1 MSFFITTTWCK
12 SQLHKIPLNLIVGVD
27 IGYQEEGL
35 QTTQGQLKIT
45 YIDFVILNSHVS
57 KLKYI
62 TVKQLCF

>member
-1 MSFFITTTWCK
+1 M
-12 SQLHKIPLNLIVGVD
+12 GVD

-45 YIDFVILNSHVS
+45 YIDFAILNSHVS

-62 TVKQLCF
+62 TVKQLYF